1 MIPSSKSF
9 DNPGFKDEPLGCA
22 THAWSP
28 QKNVTIGPEESLC
41 QSDCHQNYLAK
52 VVNIIMSTL

>member
-28 QKNVTIGPEESLC
+28 QKKS
-41 QSDCHQNYLAK
+41 QSALKRAYANQIAIR
-52 VVNIIMSTL
+52 IISQKL